1 MTEQNLLTLTVINTQ
16 FVAPGISVKKEF
28 NSNGGTIGSSSSDG
42 WFLTD
47 NQRQI
52 QQNHCQIVFR
62 DGAFCITDNCN
73 QTFINNQSMAVGWD
87 KTARLNENDVL
98 NIGRFV
104 IRVSLHGDAK
114 EKEDRLETFF
124 IANNGLELDG
134 EELDLIEQDQVCS
147 VDDPLAALDAQEIT
161 QSIDLFGDEQD
172 TRSKAINNPLL
183 SNNEEWFGSQE
194 TIQADTERDV
204 QSAMTLKKSQ
214 RTAFYDKEPVATQST
229 SKQPV
234 SKKTV
239 PTAYLASSD
248 NSIAPAQNSF
258 YKDRVMDEKTLDL
271 LEEEVRQGFSYHS
284 GPQLD
289 ASEGNH
295 LLTGPLL
302 RGLGTKAGNPED
314 LAEMQLLS
322 EEMGAS
328 LQSAIRGLLDL
339 HQQVAS
345 SRYGVMNKNL
355 QPIEDNPLRLGMDYE
370 QTVQVMFDGERSP
383 VHLSAP
389 AAIEESLRTVK
400 NHNEAVHQAISEALA
415 QILQAFSPE
424 VLQRRFNRYR
434 RPGQH
439 LNESPESWAWHM
451 YQNYYQELTSNRQH
465 GFDKLFWE
473 IFDQAYD
480 KRLREKQQEM

>member
-28 NSNGGTIGSSSSDG
+28 NSNGGTIGSSSSDD
-42 WFLTD
+42 WFLAD

-62 DGAFCITDNCN
+62 DGDFCITDNCN

-104 IRVSLHGDAK
+104 IRVSLHGDVKDK
-114 EKEDRLETFF
+114 EGSLETFF
-124 IANNGLELDG
+124 IAHNGLELDG
-134 EELDLIEQDQVCS
+134 EELDLIEQDQDCS
-147 VDDPLAALDAQEIT
+147 IDDPLAALDAQEIA
-161 QSIDLFGDEQD
+161 QGIDLFGDEQD

-183 SNNEEWFGSQE
+183 SNSEEWFGSQE

-214 RTAFYDKEPVATQST
+214 RTASYDKELVAIHAV

-234 SKKTV
+234 STS
-239 PTAYLASSD
+239 YLASSD
-248 NSIAPAQNSF
+248 NSIAHAQNSF

-284 GPQLD
+284 DPQLD

-302 RGLGTKAGNPED
+302 RGLGTKAGNIED

-389 AAIEESLRTVK
+389 AAIEESLCTVK

-415 QILQAFSPE
+415 QILQAFSPD

>member
-28 NSNGGTIGSSSSDG
+28 NSNGGTIGASSSDD

-62 DGAFCITDNCN
+62 DGDFCITDNCN

-104 IRVSLHGDAK
+104 IRVSLHGDVKDK
-114 EKEDRLETFF
+114 EGSLETFF
-124 IANNGLELDG
+124 IAHNGLELDS
-134 EELDLIEQDQVCS
+134 EELDLIEQDQDCS
-147 VDDPLAALDAQEIT
+147 IDDPLAALDAQEIT
-161 QSIDLFGDEQD
+161 QGIDLFGDEQD

-183 SNNEEWFGSQE
+183 SNSEEWFGSQE

-214 RTAFYDKEPVATQST
+214 HTASYDKEPVAIHAV

-234 SKKTV
+234 STS
-239 PTAYLASSD
+239 YLASND
-248 NSIAPAQNSF
+248 NSIAHAQNSF

-284 GPQLD
+284 DPQLD

-302 RGLGTKAGNPED
+302 RGLGTKAGNTED

-415 QILQAFSPE
+415 QILQAFSPD

>member
-28 NSNGGTIGSSSSDG
+28 NSNGGTIGSSSSDD

-62 DGAFCITDNCN
+62 DGDFCITDNCN

-104 IRVSLHGDAK
+104 IRVSLHGDVKDK
-114 EKEDRLETFF
+114 EGSLETFF
-124 IANNGLELDG
+124 IAHNGLELDG
-134 EELDLIEQDQVCS
+134 EELDLIEQDQDCS
-147 VDDPLAALDAQEIT
+147 IDDPLAALDAQEIA
-161 QSIDLFGDEQD
+161 QGIDLFGDEQD

-183 SNNEEWFGSQE
+183 SNSEEWFGSQE

-214 RTAFYDKEPVATQST
+214 HTASYDKEQVAIHAV

-234 SKKTV
+234 STS
-239 PTAYLASSD
+239 YLASSD
-248 NSIAPAQNSF
+248 NSIAHAQNSF

-284 GPQLD
+284 DPQLD

-302 RGLGTKAGNPED
+302 RGLGTKAGNTED

-415 QILQAFSPE
+415 QILQAFSPD

>member
-28 NSNGGTIGSSSSDG
+28 NSNGGTIGSSSSDD

-62 DGAFCITDNCN
+62 DGDFCITDNCN

-104 IRVSLHGDAK
+104 IRVSLHGDVKDK
-114 EKEDRLETFF
+114 EGSLETFF
-124 IANNGLELDG
+124 IAHNGLELDG
-134 EELDLIEQDQVCS
+134 EELDLIEQDQDCS
-147 VDDPLAALDAQEIT
+147 IDDPLAALDAQEIA
-161 QSIDLFGDEQD
+161 QGIDLFGDEQD

-183 SNNEEWFGSQE
+183 SNSEEWFGSQE

-214 RTAFYDKEPVATQST
+214 HTASYDKEPVAIHAV

-234 SKKTV
+234 STS
-239 PTAYLASSD
+239 YLASND
-248 NSIAPAQNSF
+248 NSIAHAQNSF
-258 YKDRVMDEKTLDL
+258 YKDRVMDKKTLDL

-284 GPQLD
+284 DPQLD

-302 RGLGTKAGNPED
+302 RGLGTKAGNTED

-415 QILQAFSPE
+415 QILQAFSPD

>member
-28 NSNGGTIGSSSSDG
+28 NSNGGTIGSSSSDH

-52 QQNHCQIVFR
+52 QQNHCQIIFR

-98 NIGRFV
+98 NIGKFV
-104 IRVSLHGDAK
+104 IRVSLHGDVKDK
-114 EKEDRLETFF
+114 EGSLETFF
-124 IANNGLELDG
+124 IVNNGLEHDG
-134 EELDLIEQDQVCS
+134 EELDLIKQEQDCS
-147 VDDPLAALDAQEIT
+147 IDDPLTALDAQEIT
-161 QSIDLFGDEQD
+161 QSIVLFGDEQD

-183 SNNEEWFGSQE
+183 SDSEEWFGSQE

-204 QSAMTLKKSQ
+204 QSAMTLKKS
-214 RTAFYDKEPVATQST
+214 RYTTSYDKEPVATHAVST
-229 SKQPV
+229 S
-234 SKKTV
+234 
-239 PTAYLASSD
+239 YFASSD
-248 NSIAPAQNSF
+248 NSVAPAQNSF

-271 LEEEVRQGFSYHS
+271 LEEEVRQGFSFHS
-284 GPQLD
+284 DPQFD

-302 RGLGTKAGNPED
+302 RGLGTKAGNTED

-415 QILQAFSPE
+415 QILQAFSPD

-480 KRLREKQQEM
+480 KRLREKLQEM

>member
-16 FVAPGISVKKEF
+16 FVVPGISVKKEF
-28 NSNGGTIGSSSSDG
+28 NSNGGTIGSSSSDD
-42 WFLTD
+42 WVLTD

-104 IRVSLHGDAK
+104 IRVSLHGDVKDK
-114 EKEDRLETFF
+114 EGSLETFF
-124 IANNGLELDG
+124 IAHNGLELDG
-134 EELDLIEQDQVCS
+134 EELDLIEQDQDCS
-147 VDDPLAALDAQEIT
+147 IDDPLAALDAQEIA
-161 QSIDLFGDEQD
+161 QDIDLFGDEQD

-183 SNNEEWFGSQE
+183 SNSEEWFGSQE

-214 RTAFYDKEPVATQST
+214 HTASYDKEPVAIHAV

-234 SKKTV
+234 ST
-239 PTAYLASSD
+239 TYLASSD
-248 NSIAPAQNSF
+248 NSIAHAQNSF

-284 GPQLD
+284 DPQLD

-302 RGLGTKAGNPED
+302 RGLGTKAGNTED

-415 QILQAFSPE
+415 QILQAFSPD

>member
-28 NSNGGTIGSSSSDG
+28 NSNGGTIGSSSSDD

-104 IRVSLHGDAK
+104 IRVSLHGDVTDK
-114 EKEDRLETFF
+114 EGSLETFF
-124 IANNGLELDG
+124 IAHNGLELDG
-134 EELDLIEQDQVCS
+134 EELDLIEQDQDCS
-147 VDDPLAALDAQEIT
+147 IDDPLAALDAQEIT
-161 QSIDLFGDEQD
+161 QGIDLFGDEQD

-183 SNNEEWFGSQE
+183 SNSEEWFGSQE

-214 RTAFYDKEPVATQST
+214 HTASYDKEPVAIHAV

-234 SKKTV
+234 STS
-239 PTAYLASSD
+239 YLASSD
-248 NSIAPAQNSF
+248 NSIAYAQNSF

-284 GPQLD
+284 DPQLD

-302 RGLGTKAGNPED
+302 RGLGTKAGNTED

-415 QILQAFSPE
+415 QILQAFSPD

-480 KRLREKQQEM
+480 KRLREKLQEM

>member
-1 MTEQNLLTLTVINTQ
+1 
-16 FVAPGISVKKEF
+16 
-28 NSNGGTIGSSSSDG
+28 
-42 WFLTD
+42 
-47 NQRQI
+47 
-52 QQNHCQIVFR
+52 
-62 DGAFCITDNCN
+62 
-73 QTFINNQSMAVGWD
+73 
-87 KTARLNENDVL
+87 
-98 NIGRFV
+98 
-104 IRVSLHGDAK
+104 
-114 EKEDRLETFF
+114 
-124 IANNGLELDG
+124 
-134 EELDLIEQDQVCS
+134 
-147 VDDPLAALDAQEIT
+147 
-161 QSIDLFGDEQD
+161 IDLFGDEQD

-214 RTAFYDKEPVATQST
+214 RTASYDKEPIATHST
-229 SKQPV
+229 LKQPV

-284 GPQLD
+284 DPQLD
-289 ASEGNH
+289 SSEGNH

>member
-28 NSNGGTIGSSSSDG
+28 NSNGGTIGSSSSDD

-62 DGAFCITDNCN
+62 DGDFCITDNCN

-104 IRVSLHGDAK
+104 IRVSLHGDVTDK
-114 EKEDRLETFF
+114 EGSLETFF
-124 IANNGLELDG
+124 IAHNGLELDG
-134 EELDLIEQDQVCS
+134 EELDLIEQDQDCS
-147 VDDPLAALDAQEIT
+147 IDDPLAALDAQEIT
-161 QSIDLFGDEQD
+161 QGIDLFGDERD

-183 SNNEEWFGSQE
+183 SNSEEWFGSQE

-214 RTAFYDKEPVATQST
+214 HTASYDKEPVAIHAV

-234 SKKTV
+234 STS
-239 PTAYLASSD
+239 YLASSD
-248 NSIAPAQNSF
+248 NSIAHAQNSF

-284 GPQLD
+284 DPQLD

-302 RGLGTKAGNPED
+302 RGLGTKAGNTED

-415 QILQAFSPE
+415 QILQAFSPD